1 MEKLKKK
8 MTTTQK
14 IAKQKAKHE
23 RQKKYIMIFVNGKQV
38 RIKRPALIEGMP
50 IDEFIE
56 QNGDPIL
63 LHENEMWESIDD
75 QHAISDDMAQLIR
88 E

>member
-1 MEKLKKK
+1 
-8 MTTTQK
+8 MT
-14 IAKQKAKHE
+14 A
-23 RQKKYIMIFVNGKQV
+23 FVNGKQV
-38 RIKRPALIEGMP
+38 RIKRPVLIEGLP

-56 QNGDPIL
+56 HNGDAIL

-75 QHAISDDMAQLIR
+75 QTEISEDMAQLIR